1 MCVAT
6 THPAASAPAIAWLA
20 VTSRSTLYASSS
32 FVTASSSRVI
42 AFIGGEYHVGR
53 GSHPGRRDRRG
64 RSKPGAL
71 GSVSAPLTYAR
82 PIRATMLSNSRRPT
96 FLLDVDLSI
105 LASTR
110 MAEIKRHTF
119 LDDGRVYGR

>member
-1 MCVAT
+1 MGQFSVEK
-6 THPAASAPAIAWLA
+6 PAL
-20 VTSRSTLYASSS
+20 TGQ
-32 FVTASSSRVI
+32 F
-42 AFIGGEYHVGR
+42 
-53 GSHPGRRDRRG
+53 
-64 RSKPGAL
+64 
-71 GSVSAPLTYAR
+71 SVEINTYAR